1 VSVSVLEAMAHG
13 GVPLL
18 SELPANRELI
28 GDSARGLVVAGN
40 VGSLDDLPT
49 RMAMLDTAKLAVVN
63 RDWVAANGL
72 FEPHVQRFLTRLKE
86 LTPA

>member
-1 VSVSVLEAMAHG
+1 MAHG
-13 GVPLL
+13 CVPLL
-18 SELPANRELI
+18 SELPANREVI
-28 GDSARGLVVAGN
+28 GDSARGLI
-40 VGSLDDLPT
+40 VGSLDDLPA
-49 RMAMLDTAKLAVVN
+49 RMATLDVAKLAAVN

>member
-1 VSVSVLEAMAHG
+1 M
-13 GVPLL
+13 
-18 SELPANRELI
+18 
-28 GDSARGLVVAGN
+28 VA
-40 VGSLDDLPT
+40 
-49 RMAMLDTAKLAVVN
+49 LDTAKVGTVN